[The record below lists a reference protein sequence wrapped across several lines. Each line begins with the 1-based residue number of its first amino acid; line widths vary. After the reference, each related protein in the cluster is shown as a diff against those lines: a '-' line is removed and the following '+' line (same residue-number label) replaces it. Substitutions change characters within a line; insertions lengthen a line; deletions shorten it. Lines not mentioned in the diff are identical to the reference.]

1 MMMKFWVR
9 MVTNLEIRKYIVL
22 GKDVTRAFLSLSLS
36 LFFFFNFLVSTMF
49 HYMCSDITEIFLL
62 SKIIFFKKLI

>member
-36 LFFFFNFLVSTMF
+36 FFFF
-49 HYMCSDITEIFLL
+49 
-62 SKIIFFKKLI
+62 